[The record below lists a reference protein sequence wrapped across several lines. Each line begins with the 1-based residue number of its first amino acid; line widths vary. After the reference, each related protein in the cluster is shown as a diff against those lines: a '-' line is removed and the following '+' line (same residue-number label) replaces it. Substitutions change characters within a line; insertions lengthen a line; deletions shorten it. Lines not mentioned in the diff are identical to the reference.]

1 MRFAL
6 ANDLIRQRAIEAV
19 KSAKEGHV
27 VSIGPP
33 KRSTSANALHWQRLN
48 VIRMHIADSTG
59 KIFTSEELH
68 EFFKKKFLPAK
79 VVEVGGE
86 VERVYQTSHDKDSK
100 EFAEFMDRIDR
111 FCIETMGLY
120 LPVPGVEE

>member
-33 KRSTSANALHWQRLN
+33 KRSNSQNAFHWKRLDI
-48 VIRMHIADSTG
+48 IRMHIADATG
-59 KIFTSEELH
+59 QIFTSEELH

-100 EFAEFMDRIDR
+100 EFAEFMDAIDR
-111 FCIETMGLY
+111 YCIETMGLY
-120 LPVPGVEE
+120 LPIPGEE